1 MRYLYKLPDLIANIS
16 LILSFNIIYLQFFLW
31 GGGGLTCMVSSQLVL
46 SFPKTQS
53 SQMLSSIF
61 FIATNN
67 VSNDI
72 ITTWRH
78 AFSSNTKP
86 SSISKLNDVCV

>member
-31 GGGGLTCMVSSQLVL
+31 GGGGGLTCMVSSQLVL

-53 SQMLSSIF
+53 S
-61 FIATNN
+61 
-67 VSNDI
+67 
-72 ITTWRH
+72 
-78 AFSSNTKP
+78 
-86 SSISKLNDVCV
+86 

>member
-53 SQMLSSIF
+53 S
-61 FIATNN
+61 
-67 VSNDI
+67 
-72 ITTWRH
+72 
-78 AFSSNTKP
+78 
-86 SSISKLNDVCV
+86 